1 MEKINAIFTL
11 DGVNLIIQCTTE
23 DKMKDICQNY
33 SNKINKNMNSLIFLY
48 GRNKVNFDLSFEEQ
62 ALLID
67 KNNHEMK
74 ILVNKNSNNTKS
86 INNITISNNNTK
98 SNSGNVDY
106 LRNENLL
113 DNIKSIFFYKILF
126 SYLDEKIKLK
136 AIKYNKKMQNK
147 MDIKLINYK
156 FYSGKYIIYETN
168 IKGKE
173 YNGDND
179 YLEFEGEYLNGIRH
193 GKGKDYHDFNGPL
206 YFEGE
211 YLNGKRMAKEK
222 NMNIMVN

>member
-1 MEKINAIFTL
+1 MAKVNAIFTL

-74 ILVNKNSNNTKS
+74 ILVNKNSNNIKS

-136 AIKYNKKMQNK
+136 TIKYNKKMQNK
-147 MDIKLINYK
+147 IDIKLINYK

-168 IKGKE
+168 IIGKE
-173 YNGDND
+173 YDGFYNN
-179 YLEFEGEYLNGIRH
+179 LEFEGEYLKNFLMMSLKYCLLVI
-193 GKGKDYHDFNGPL
+193 YYQL
-206 YFEGE
+206 Y
-211 YLNGKRMAKEK
+211 YLQFYF
-222 NMNIMVN
+222 

>member
-1 MEKINAIFTL
+1 MAEFKELKYQIRDIKSSYIIKGIFLFLDEKQKL
-11 DGVNLIIQCTTE
+11 NLII
-23 DKMKDICQNY
+23 
-33 SNKINKNMNSLIFLY
+33 
-48 GRNKVNFDLSFEEQ
+48 
-62 ALLID
+62 
-67 KNNHEMK
+67 
-74 ILVNKNSNNTKS
+74 
-86 INNITISNNNTK
+86 
-98 SNSGNVDY
+98 
-106 LRNENLL
+106 
-113 DNIKSIFFYKILF
+113 
-126 SYLDEKIKLK
+126 
-136 AIKYNKKMQNK
+136 YNKKMQNK